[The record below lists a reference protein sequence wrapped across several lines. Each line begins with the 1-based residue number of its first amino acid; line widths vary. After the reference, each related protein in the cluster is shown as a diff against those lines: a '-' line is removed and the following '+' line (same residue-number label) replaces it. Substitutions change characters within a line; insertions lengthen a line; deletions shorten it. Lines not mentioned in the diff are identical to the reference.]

1 MTRTVVVLGD
11 VVTDVVARLRGP
23 IVQGSDTGARIAR
36 RPGGSAANV
45 SAWLASLGVP
55 TVLVARVGD
64 DREGAEHL
72 AGLRSAGVRT
82 RVCVDPQRP
91 TGTVVALVAPAGERS
106 MVTDRGA
113 NLALAA
119 TDVPGE
125 EFRAGRLLHLSGY
138 ALLDRGPRAAARRAL
153 ALARAAGMT
162 VSVDPSS
169 VDPLVRVGPGRFLDW
184 TRGTDTCL
192 ANLDEARALTGL
204 LPAQAAARA
213 LTATYGEVVVT
224 IGARGALWSGAGS
237 PEVVRVPST
246 PATVVDTTGAGDAFS
261 AGYLAARGSGAAPLA
276 ALRAGAALAARAVE
290 LTGARP

>member
-1 MTRTVVVLGD
+1 MTPTVVVLGD

-23 IVQGSDTGARIAR
+23 IAQGSDTSARIAR

-45 SAWLASLGVP
+45 SAWLTTLGVP

-64 DREGAEHL
+64 DPEGAEHL
-72 AGLRSAGVRT
+72 EGLRRLGVRA
-82 RVCVDPQRP
+82 RVAVDRERA
-91 TGTVVALVAPAGERS
+91 TGTVVALVAPAGGRS

-119 TDVPGE
+119 ADVPAD
-125 EFRAGRLLHLSGY
+125 EFRAGRHLHLSGY

-153 ALARAAGMT
+153 ALARDAGMT

-169 VDPLVRVGPGRFLDW
+169 AGPLARVGPGRFLGW
-184 TRGTDTCL
+184 TLGADLCL

-204 LPAQAAARA
+204 LPAAATARA
-213 LTATYGEVVVT
+213 LTAWYGEVVVT
-224 IGARGALWSGAGS
+224 LGARGALWTAAGS
-237 PEVVRVPST
+237 PDVLRVPAA
-246 PATVVDTTGAGDAFS
+246 PAEVVDTTGAGDAFS
-261 AGYLAARGSGAAPLA
+261 AGYLAARGTGAPAPA
-276 ALRAGAALAARAVE
+276 ALRAGAALAGRAVA